1 MVLLDM
7 KMPNGCGDCNLRD
20 FGDGHCD
27 VYCCP
32 EQFKI
37 NEEDK
42 TRPEY
47 CPIKREIVMCKDCKH
62 RPAEP
67 EGGADHGSDYIFPD
81 SVCPCQCDGDPWY
94 SWMPHDN
101 WFCPKGELR

>member
-47 CPIKREIVMCKDCKH
+47 CPIKREIVMCKDCKYW
-62 RPAEP
+62 EQY
-67 EGGADHGSDYIFPD
+67 SDVPKIGN
-81 SVCPCQCDGDPWY
+81 CPVLDR
-94 SWMPHDN
+94 SERDN
-101 WFCPKGELR
+101 WFCANGKRKDGDGE